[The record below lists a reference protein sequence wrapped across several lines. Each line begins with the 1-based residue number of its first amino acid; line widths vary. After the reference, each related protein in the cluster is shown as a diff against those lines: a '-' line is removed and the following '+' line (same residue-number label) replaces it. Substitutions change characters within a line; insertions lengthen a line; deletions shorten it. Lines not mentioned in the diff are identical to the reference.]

1 MTERTFTFPRYE
13 MAAPILG
20 MQERHLK
27 IIVEEL
33 PCQVAIRCNSRGTM
47 KSSTN
52 SGAYWK
58 N

>member
-33 PCQVAIRCNSRGTM
+33 PCQV
-47 KSSTN
+47 
-52 SGAYWK
+52 
-58 N
+58 